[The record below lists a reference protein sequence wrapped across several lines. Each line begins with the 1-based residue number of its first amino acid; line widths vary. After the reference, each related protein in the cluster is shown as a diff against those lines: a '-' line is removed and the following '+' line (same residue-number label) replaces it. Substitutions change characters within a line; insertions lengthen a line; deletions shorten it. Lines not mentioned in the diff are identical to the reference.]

1 MENYFWLFEREMRMK
16 GNSKVK
22 KKERKKHPLPLQI
35 FKLEGDD
42 KELSNVG
49 GLKKW
54 EWSLADCL

>member
-1 MENYFWLFEREMRMK
+1 MRMK